1 MSDYRINVR
10 FHADVP
16 AEKKAAEYLQTLNK
30 SRNKFIVDAVIAY
43 MNKESTDNE
52 TLLENIRQI
61 FREEVQTVAIVSAP
75 PTAVAATVELT
86 EEQKAEN
93 AKNVLADLEMF
104 GWAKIGDFGSKSI
117 FTAFAVSKWL
127 NAPNQEHGIT
137 VSFAPSRCKS
147 RRMEGIRQRARV
159 LHRNKQDICVPNVA
173 CRHKSY
179 GGLFRGYP

>member
-10 FHADVP
+10 FHDNVP

-61 FREEVQTVAIVSAP
+61 FREEVQSVAFVPVP
-75 PTAVAATVELT
+75 PTVVAVAAELT
-86 EEQKAEN
+86 EEQKVEN

-104 GWAKIGDFGSKSI
+104 G
-117 FTAFAVSKWL
+117 
-127 NAPNQEHGIT
+127 
-137 VSFAPSRCKS
+137 
-147 RRMEGIRQRARV
+147 
-159 LHRNKQDICVPNVA
+159 
-173 CRHKSY
+173 
-179 GGLFRGYP
+179 

>member
-43 MNKESTDNE
+43 MNKESANNE
-52 TLLENIRQI
+52 TLLESIRQI
-61 FREEVQTVAIVSAP
+61 FREEVQAVVVSAP
-75 PTAVAATVELT
+75 PTAVAVTAELT

-104 GWAKIGDFGSKSI
+104 G
-117 FTAFAVSKWL
+117 
-127 NAPNQEHGIT
+127 
-137 VSFAPSRCKS
+137 
-147 RRMEGIRQRARV
+147 
-159 LHRNKQDICVPNVA
+159 
-173 CRHKSY
+173 
-179 GGLFRGYP
+179 